1 MTVRNNP
8 PAPRGNRTRSGVI
21 GLADDLA
28 GADIIVAAGDFT
40 GGTPE
45 DEFNLTSHGLITG
58 DYLWL
63 LYKSGAGVVTGRVG
77 TRFRAKIVDANSFQ
91 ITAPGSSTAIENTAD
106 GTAVFLKGTHAT
118 TDAYVQNVVLPNLI
132 VANGDFTGGAA
143 EDVFYPTIET
153 GFGALE
159 DADPIKLLYKGA
171 AGVLTDIAAD
181 TTVYVKTIVAQ
192 ATTVPGKFE
201 LAATAGG
208 ADIENTA
215 DGLAI
220 FVKTS

>member
-1 MTVRNNP
+1 MAAGTGST
-8 PAPRGNRTRSGVI
+8 PAPRSNRTRAGFI
-21 GLADDLA
+21 AAADDVV
-28 GADIIVAAGDFT
+28 GANLIVAAGDYT

-45 DEFNLTSHGLITG
+45 DEFNLTAHGLITG

-63 LYKSGAGVVTGRVG
+63 LYKSAAGVVTGRVG
-77 TRFRAKIVDANSFQ
+77 TRFRVKIVDANSFQ
-91 ITAPGSSTAIENTAD
+91 ITDTAGTVIENTAD
-106 GTAVFLKGTHAT
+106 GTAVFYWGNHNTK
-118 TDAYVQNVVLPNLI
+118 DSFIQNVLLPNLI
-132 VANGDFTGGAA
+132 VANGDFTGGGT

-159 DADPIKLLYKGA
+159 DADPIKLLYKSA
-171 AGVLTDIAAD
+171 AGVLTGITAN
-181 TTVYVKTIVAQ
+181 TTVYVKSIVPQ
-192 ATTVPGKFE
+192 ATTVAGDFE

-220 FVKTS
+220 FVKTA

>member
-1 MTVRNNP
+1 MTVRTSLP
-8 PAPRGNRTRSGVI
+8 GPRFNRTRAGFI

-28 GADIIVAAGDFT
+28 GTDLIVAAGDFT

-63 LYKSGAGVVTGRVG
+63 LYKSAAGVVTGRAG
-77 TRFRAKIVDANSFQ
+77 TRFRVKIVDANSFQ
-91 ITAPGSSTAIENTAD
+91 ITDTAGTVIENTAD
-106 GTAVFLKGTHAT
+106 GTAAFLKGSGDVS
-118 TDAYVQNVVLPNLI
+118 DAYVQTVILPNLI

-159 DADPIKLLYKGA
+159 DADPIKLLYKSA
-171 AGVLTDIAAD
+171 AGVLTGIAAG

-201 LAATAGG
+201 TAATAGG

-220 FVKTS
+220 FIKTA

>member
-1 MTVRNNP
+1 MTVRTSLP
-8 PAPRGNRTRSGVI
+8 GPRTNRTRSGFI

-28 GADIIVAAGDFT
+28 GTDLVVAAGDFT

-45 DEFNLTSHGLITG
+45 DEFN
-58 DYLWL
+58 WL
-63 LYKSGAGVVTGRVG
+63 LYKSAAGVVTGRAG
-77 TRFRAKIVDANSFQ
+77 TRFRVKKVDADSFQ
-91 ITAPGSSTAIENTAD
+91 ITDTAGTVIENTAD
-106 GTAVFLKGTHAT
+106 GTAVFLKGTGEVS
-118 TDAYVQNVVLPNLI
+118 DAYVQTVILPNLI

-159 DADPIKLLYKGA
+159 DADPIKLLYKSA
-171 AGVLTDIAAD
+171 AGVLTGIAAG

-201 LAATAGG
+201 TAATAGG

-215 DGLAI
+215 DGLAVFI
-220 FVKTS
+220 KTA